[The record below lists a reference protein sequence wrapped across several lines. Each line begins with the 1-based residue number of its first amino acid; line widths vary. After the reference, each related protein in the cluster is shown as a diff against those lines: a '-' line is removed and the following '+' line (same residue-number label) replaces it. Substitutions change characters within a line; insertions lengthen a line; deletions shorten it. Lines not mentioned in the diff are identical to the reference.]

1 MEKPAARPPKKPNLR
16 SEPKADA
23 KPDGARSKAL
33 RDAPIPPGDE
43 VGAAEL
49 TARVAANLRDHRRKR
64 DMSLDQLAQRTGV
77 SRAGLSQ
84 IETCKTN
91 PSIGVLWKIAAGLGI
106 PFADL
111 LGEKE
116 QSISTLRRVD
126 AQVLRSTDRKFE
138 SRPLMPGS
146 GAGPI
151 EVYELLLSARARH
164 TSDPHGPNTRELVV
178 VLSGALRMI
187 VGDQV
192 EELGP
197 GDSMLF
203 NANLPHVYENPG
215 SSEARYHDIIIYPLR

>member
-1 MEKPAARPPKKPNLR
+1 MEKTAAKAGKGAQSYGDPK
-16 SEPKADA
+16 
-23 KPDGARSKAL
+23 GARSKSL

-49 TARVAANLRDHRRKR
+49 AARVAANLREHRRKR
-64 DMSLDQLAQRTGV
+64 EMSLDQLAQRTGV

-111 LGEKE
+111 LGETE
-116 QSISTLRRVD
+116 HAISVLRRVD

-138 SRPLMPGS
+138 SRPLMPAAG
-146 GAGPI
+146 GPI
-151 EVYELLLSARARH
+151 EVYELLLAARARH
-164 TSDPHGPNTRELVV
+164 TSDAHGPGTRELVI

-187 VGDQV
+187 VGENT

-197 GDSMLF
+197 GDSLLF
-203 NANLPHVYENPG
+203 NANMPHVYENPG
-215 SSEARYHDIIIYPLR
+215 GSEARYHDVIIYPLR